1 MGTVS
6 WSTDFGRGFW
16 IGLGVGAALLVLTIA
31 TGVLGRLALCPPD
44 RARR

>member
-16 IGLGVGAALLVLTIA
+16 IGLGVGAALI
-31 TGVLGRLALCPPD
+31 VLGIAAGLLRGIG
-44 RARR
+44 